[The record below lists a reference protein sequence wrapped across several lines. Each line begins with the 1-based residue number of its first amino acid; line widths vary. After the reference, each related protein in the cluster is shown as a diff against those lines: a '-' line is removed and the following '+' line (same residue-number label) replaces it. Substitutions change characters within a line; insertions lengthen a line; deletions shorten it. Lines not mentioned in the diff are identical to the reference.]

1 MKGMRP
7 PHASCRKFPPSH
19 VQSEDYFRGRFSTR
33 TVLCFSRSKL
43 GILMIPRL
51 PDVKPPCLTRR
62 ALGPGVFFWQLDS
75 PAAEAVIPIAFEWD
89 VLPLVGRSPQAA
101 QAIDV
106 EGFPSHMYFQ
116 ANQDDVLR
124 SPPSHPALGSA
135 HD

>member
-7 PHASCRKFPPSH
+7 SHVSCRKFPPTH
-19 VQSEDYFRGRFSTR
+19 VQCEDYFWCRFSTR

-62 ALGPGVFFWQLDS
+62 ALGPGVFFGGPDSLTLDGLS
-75 PAAEAVIPIAFEWD
+75 CASGSWD
-89 VLPLVGRSPQAA
+89 VLPLVGLSPQVA

-106 EGFPSHMYFQ
+106 EGFPPHM
-116 ANQDDVLR
+116 
-124 SPPSHPALGSA
+124 
-135 HD
+135 